1 MTQIELSF
9 IVTCYFEE
17 QSIDEFAS
25 RLLKTA
31 RSLGRSFEVVM
42 VNDGSTDGT
51 FDKLKVLF
59 ERDAEVTTI
68 IDLYRNAGQVAAMTA
83 GITHARGRAFVFI
96 DSDLQLDPEEFPTLL
111 AEFDRGYDIVSG
123 VRKNRRDSL
132 LRVVPSKLANAVM
145 RRVAR
150 HDLTD
155 FGCTFKIY
163 DAELVRAFELGP
175 FKIFRTAYVFSRA
188 GRVKEVPVTHHERRY
203 GRSGWTFRKLFAFY
217 MDHLVGLSERPFQLL
232 SLACLLLAG
241 VFGVRL
247 LAAWAV
253 PLSILPEVTPGL
265 ILNAIVINL
274 LLLLGVL
281 SLIGEYVMRNFLML
295 QRYPGYVVRELRQ
308 KDSAGASGG

>member
-96 DSDLQLDPEEFPTLL
+96 DGDLQLDPEEFPTLL

-132 LRVVPSKLANAVM
+132 LRMVPSKLANAVM
-145 RRVAR
+145 RRVVR

-155 FGCTFKIY
+155 FGCT
-163 DAELVRAFELGP
+163 

-203 GRSGWTFRKLFAFY
+203 GRPGWTFRKLFAFY

-241 VFGVRL
+241 IFGLRL
-247 LAAWAV
+247 LAAWTV
-253 PLSILPEVTPGL
+253 PLSILAEVTPGL
-265 ILNAIVINL
+265 ILNVIVISL

-308 KDSAGASGG
+308 KESAGVSGG